1 MASDAAPT
9 DGPMTAEQY
18 INRALDRHDHYDY
31 PRAIRLLTT
40 ALHLDPDN
48 ADAYFHRGHA
58 YRLDGNLTAAN
69 PDYTRALTLDPH
81 FAAAYYH
88 RAGLR
93 KAQLDLEG
101 AIADYT
107 AYLRGCQ
114 GLCEEDRRE
123 VEQSIRDL
131 RAELGRRASV

>member
-48 ADAYFHRGHA
+48 ADAYFHRGTPTVSMA
-58 YRLDGNLTAAN
+58 T
-69 PDYTRALTLDPH
+69 
-81 FAAAYYH
+81 
-88 RAGLR
+88 
-93 KAQLDLEG
+93 
-101 AIADYT
+101 
-107 AYLRGCQ
+107 
-114 GLCEEDRRE
+114 
-123 VEQSIRDL
+123 
-131 RAELGRRASV
+131 